1 MLTMHKCRGPFNTPT
16 DSPREFVLTELGQT
30 WELLA
35 WPGIGLGYA
44 QKPVIKEIRT
54 PPGGWGVPSI
64 LSVLR
69 AKSGPLSVSLAPKA
83 PEIFE
88 VFSVL
93 GHCF

>member
-1 MLTMHKCRGPFNTPT
+1 MTPRDT
-16 DSPREFVLTELGQT
+16 T
-30 WELLA
+30 A
-35 WPGIGLGYA
+35 IGLGYA

-54 PPGGWGVPSI
+54 PPGGGGVPSI

-69 AKSGPLSVSLAPKA
+69 AKSGPLSVSLALKA